1 MRATRPRSAR
11 GREVPDLPAGDLF
24 PRHRQ
29 VVLRAGLDERRRG
42 LVEADA
48 LTELMVIVVDLP
60 RSLRRH
66 EHECVARAVHLVE
79 QIVEAWIDH
88 RPAMV
93 PARATSHST
102 SATRAAVALS
112 MSSFRTM

>member
-11 GREVPDLPAGDLF
+11 GREVPDLAVGDLF
-24 PRHRQ
+24 HRHRQ

-48 LTELMVIVVDLP
+48 LTELVVVVVDLP
-60 RSLRRH
+60 SSLRGD
-66 EHECVARAVHLVE
+66 EHERVARAVYLVE
-79 QIVEAWIDH
+79 QIVEAWVDH

-102 SATRAAVALS
+102 SATRAAVARS
-112 MSSFRTM
+112 M